1 MTRELSPFTRLTLLI
16 SELNGNKI
24 EDLSD
29 VKKCDLSHHAAKL
42 QEEFGNTP
50 QKDLADQIGA
60 RSTSLLTSI
69 GSGEVVKAEEWRLAL
84 ISSCRRLK
92 DKL

>member
-1 MTRELSPFTRLTLLI
+1 MTRELSSFTRLTLLI

-29 VKKCDLSHHAAKL
+29 VKKCDLTHHAAKL
-42 QEEFGNTP
+42 QQEFDDTP
-50 QKDLADQIGA
+50 QKDLAHQISI
-60 RSTSLLTSI
+60 RSTSLLASI
-69 GSGEVVKAEEWRLAL
+69 GSGELVKAEEWRMAL